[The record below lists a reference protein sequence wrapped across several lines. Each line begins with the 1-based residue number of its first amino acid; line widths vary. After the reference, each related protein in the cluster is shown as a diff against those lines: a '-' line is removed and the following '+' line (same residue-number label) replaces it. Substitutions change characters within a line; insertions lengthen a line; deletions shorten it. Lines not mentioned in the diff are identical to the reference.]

1 MTSAIGN
8 DVGQVQNESARV
20 HGPLVR
26 KRVPQGAPR
35 KLRIAP
41 LPRRRSV
48 EAASV
53 GGSYEHA
60 DVHRTAYVLQLRALI
75 GRVRDA
81 AAATLP

>member
-20 HGPLVR
+20 HRAAGAKAR
-26 KRVPQGAPR
+26 AAGGAP
-35 KLRIAP
+35 KAANCAT
-41 LPRRRSV
+41 PRRRSV

-60 DVHRTAYVLQLRALI
+60 DVHRTAYVLQLRPLI